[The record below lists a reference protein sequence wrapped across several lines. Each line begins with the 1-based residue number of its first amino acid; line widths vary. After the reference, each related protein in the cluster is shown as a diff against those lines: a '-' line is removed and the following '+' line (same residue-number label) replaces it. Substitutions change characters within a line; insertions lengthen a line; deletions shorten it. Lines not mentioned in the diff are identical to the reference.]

1 MVKIR
6 WTDRLLMALCGVI
19 GVMVSIGLGA
29 LILYRRTFSIS
40 IAGYILALQDSWI
53 TIVILAVL
61 AVVLLFWSVRML
73 MLAFW
78 KPPKMD
84 KSSVS
89 VQNTE
94 NGSVRVSVQAMDM
107 LVKRAVEGTEGVVDV
122 KTRID
127 NHDDSITV
135 NVDMTLESDVH
146 IPNVTMLMQRNIK
159 NFIEEYS
166 GIAVREVR
174 VMVSKIVE
182 VTPQPPLQ
190 IEAPDDHG
198 PEVID
203 QPDAII
209 ASSEE
214 SEPVA
219 EPITQDEIED
229 QPPVEEFEAD
239 HQPPDPGTVQDPA
252 PENEGK
258 DADTITEKDF
268 W

>member
-6 WTDRLLMALCGVI
+6 WTDRLLMALFGLVGVAF
-19 GVMVSIGLGA
+19 SLALGA
-29 LILYRRTFSIS
+29 LILYRRTFSVNV
-40 IAGYILALQDSWI
+40 AGLVVSLQDNWV
-53 TIVILAVL
+53 TIAVIAAV
-61 AVVLLFWSVRML
+61 AVVLLFWAVRMI

-78 KPPKMD
+78 RPPKVD

-89 VQNTE
+89 VQNTD
-94 NGSVRVSVQAMDM
+94 NGSVRVSVGAMDM
-107 LVKRAVEGTEGVVDV
+107 LVKRAVEGTEGVVDT

-174 VMVSKIVE
+174 VMVSRIVE

-190 IEAPDDHG
+190 IQAPADPA
-198 PEVID
+198 PEMID
-203 QPDAII
+203 QPDAIV
-209 ASSEE
+209 STDDGQQTP
-214 SEPVA
+214 EPAPVT
-219 EPITQDEIED
+219 PDEIED
-229 QPPVEEFEAD
+229 QAPVAEFEAD
-239 HQPPDPGTVQDPA
+239 HEPPTEDDPEVEDKPA
-252 PENEGK
+252 E
-258 DADTITEKDF
+258 ITEKDI